1 MKLVGKLKG
10 IFKMPEFEDSTHAA
24 MWHYRFNPLMLLI
37 SALCR

>member
-10 IFKMPEFEDSTHAA
+10 ILKMPEFEDSNHAA

-37 SALCR
+37 SALFR